1 VGRVETLSAL
11 ARARPAGYLAGLA
24 GVAVVT
30 GLVESASGRVNVLSM
45 AVCFQLLVLL
55 VSGAYGLGPGLVTA
69 MTSAAAFNF
78 FFVPPVHT
86 LTIADAR
93 DWISLAVFAATAVIT
108 GYLAE
113 GFRRQRR
120 ESEERRRDAELLAR
134 MAQAVLGGVG
144 TEASDDEVAR
154 AAARA
159 LGVERCGILRGG
171 PGGGVAPRGPISLVP
186 SAAGFTVPL
195 VAGGRALGL
204 LEVGPAAEGQEPRW
218 ATPGFATAVAGL
230 VAVAVERGGLIAA
243 AFEAEALRRSD
254 GLKTALLHGVSHEFR
269 TPLTAIRAAA
279 DALSVRGA
287 HAPEEAALLGVM
299 TDETARLDRL
309 VANLLDLSRLEAGA
323 LVARMDWCAPAEI
336 VAGALDAAAP
346 LVGAAEIIT
355 DVPSAL
361 PLVRADPVLCERI
374 LVNLLHNA
382 VRHGAP
388 PVRVEV
394 GVEGDRVAIAVTDA
408 GAGLDPAV
416 AGRAF
421 DPFVSGGRSGG
432 TGVGLALARGL
443 AEAQGASL
451 EAVPG
456 VPGARFVLSFAPAA
470 VPALVEES

>member
-1 VGRVETLSAL
+1 METLAAL
-11 ARARPAGYLAGLA
+11 NRARPAGYVAGLA
-24 GVAVVT
+24 GVAIVT
-30 GLVESASGRVNVLSM
+30 GLVELVSGQVNVLSM

-55 VSGAYGLGPGLVTA
+55 VSGAYGLRPGLATA
-69 MTSAAAFNF
+69 LGSAAAFNF

-154 AAARA
+154 VAARA
-159 LGVERCGILRGG
+159 LGVERCAILRQGSGAGG
-171 PGGGVAPRGPISLVP
+171 AARAPTSLVP

-204 LEVGPAAEGQEPRW
+204 LEVGPAADGEEPRW

-243 AFEAEALRRSD
+243 ALEAEALRRSD

-269 TPLTAIRAAA
+269 TPLTAIRTAA
-279 DALSVRGA
+279 DALSVRGG
-287 HAPEEAALLGVM
+287 HAPGEAALLEVM

-346 LVGAAEIIT
+346 LVGGATIT
-355 DVPSAL
+355 TSAPSSL

-388 PVRVEV
+388 PVHVEADVV
-394 GVEGDRVAIAVTDA
+394 GGRVAISVADS
-408 GAGLDPAV
+408 GPGLDPAV

-421 DPFVSGGRSGG
+421 DPFVSGGRAGG

-443 AEAQGASL
+443 AEAQGATL
-451 EAVPG
+451 EVAAG
-456 VPGARFVLSFAPAA
+456 GGARGARFVLSFAPAA
-470 VPALVEES
+470 VPALVEDS